1 MAADES
7 VPMNTE
13 IAPCGGEL
21 PTKRRILITGIAGA
35 IGKCISP
42 ALAARGHEVRGL
54 DQRALEGFECVVG
67 DIADPAV
74 VRSAMG
80 EIDTVIHLAAYPSD
94 ADFYTHLLRPN
105 VLGLVNICQA
115 AAEAKVGRLIL
126 ASSGQVLWGHR
137 ALMRERPVKVS
148 DGPAPTNFYALTK
161 VWAEETGAM
170 FARTHAGLTVLAV
183 RIGWFARNPREMQRI
198 GEHDDRAIY
207 LSHRDACRFFI
218 AAAESTLVG
227 SSSERFHILFAY
239 GNAGHLV
246 VDMAG
251 TQRLIGYEP
260 QDDYPEGSIF
270 DRG

>member
-1 MAADES
+1 MATDEQTQLNHDS
-7 VPMNTE
+7 STPGKGSP
-13 IAPCGGEL
+13 AA
-21 PTKRRILITGIAGA
+21 RRILITGIAGA
-35 IGKCISP
+35 IGKCIAP

-54 DQRALEGFECVVG
+54 DQRPLAGFECVVG

-80 EIDTVIHLAAYPSD
+80 GIDTVIHLAAFPSD

-105 VLGLVNICQA
+105 VLGMVNICQA

-137 ALMRERPVKVS
+137 ALMRERPVQVS

-198 GEHDDRAIY
+198 REHDAGHVY

-218 AAAESTLVG
+218 AATESTLAG
-227 SSSERFHILFAY
+227 SSNERFHILFAH
-239 GNAGHLV
+239 GKSGHLA
-246 VDMAG
+246 VDMGG

-260 QDDYPEGSIF
+260 QDDYPEGSKF
-270 DRG
+270 D